1 VNRPAVAEDPTYPHV
16 ATIDDD
22 GRRYHVTVRI
32 GFDGIDHV
40 GRLWFSEVGTSEP
53 GLPDRGAIPGR
64 TREDVLIAA
73 KKLQPDDFVKRHRR
87 AVSEKRRFNG
97 LRRVTDE
104 IITKIRYMNQV
115 RLSVAAGML
124 DAEGAQQ
131 EIDLTV
137 KQLHLLVEQLAPFA
151 GVED

>member
-1 VNRPAVAEDPTYPHV
+1 MADDPTYPHV

-22 GRRYHVTVRI
+22 GRRFHVTVRVA
-32 GFDGIDHV
+32 FDGIEQV
-40 GRLWFSEVGTSEP
+40 GRLWFTEVGANER
-53 GLPDRGAIPGR
+53 GLPDRAAIPGR
-64 TREDVLIAA
+64 TREDVVLAA
-73 KKLQPDDFVKRHRR
+73 KALLPDDLIKRHRR

-124 DAEGAQQ
+124 DAEGAAQ
-131 EIDLTV
+131 EVELTL
-137 KQLHLLVEQLAPFA
+137 KQLHTLVEQLAPYA

>member
-1 VNRPAVAEDPTYPHV
+1 VADDPTYPHV
-16 ATIDDD
+16 ATIDED
-22 GRRYHVTVRI
+22 GRLFHVTVRVS
-32 GFDGIDHV
+32 FDGIEHV
-40 GRLWFSEVGTSEP
+40 GRLWFAEVGSSER
-53 GLPDRGAIPGR
+53 GLPDRAAIPGR
-64 TREDVLIAA
+64 SREDVVTAA
-73 KKLQPDDFVKRHRR
+73 QALLPDDLIKRHRR

-124 DAEGAQQ
+124 DAEGAAQ
-131 EIDLTV
+131 EIELTL
-137 KQLHLLVEQLAPFA
+137 KQLHTLVEQLAPYA

>member
-1 VNRPAVAEDPTYPHV
+1 MADDPTYPHV
-16 ATIDDD
+16 ATIDED
-22 GRRYHVTVRI
+22 GRLFHVTVRVI
-32 GFDGIDHV
+32 FDGIEHV
-40 GRLWFSEVGTSEP
+40 GRLWFTEVGSAER
-53 GLPDRGAIPGR
+53 GLPDRAAIPGR
-64 TREDVLIAA
+64 SREDVVTAA
-73 KKLQPDDFVKRHRR
+73 KALLPGDLIKRHRR

-124 DAEGAQQ
+124 DAEGAAQ
-131 EIDLTV
+131 EVELTL
-137 KQLHLLVEQLAPFA
+137 KQLHTLVEQLAPYA

>member
-1 VNRPAVAEDPTYPHV
+1 MADDPTYPHV
-16 ATIDDD
+16 ATIDED
-22 GRRYHVTVRI
+22 GRLFHVTVRVS
-32 GFDGIDHV
+32 FDGIEHV
-40 GRLWFSEVGTSEP
+40 GRLWFTEVGSAER
-53 GLPDRGAIPGR
+53 GLPDRAAIPGR
-64 TREDVLIAA
+64 SREDVVTAA
-73 KKLQPDDFVKRHRR
+73 KALLPGDLIKRHRR

-124 DAEGAQQ
+124 DAEGAAQ
-131 EIDLTV
+131 EVELTL
-137 KQLHLLVEQLAPFA
+137 KQLHTLVEQLAPYA

>member
-1 VNRPAVAEDPTYPHV
+1 MADDPTYPHV
-16 ATIDDD
+16 ATIDED
-22 GRRYHVTVRI
+22 GRLFHVTVRVS
-32 GFDGIDHV
+32 FDGIEHV
-40 GRLWFSEVGTSEP
+40 GRLWFTEVGSAER
-53 GLPDRGAIPGR
+53 GLPDRAAIPGR
-64 TREDVLIAA
+64 TRDDVIVAA
-73 KKLQPDDFVKRHRR
+73 KALLPDDLIKRHRR

-124 DAEGAQQ
+124 DAEGAAQ
-131 EIDLTV
+131 EIELTL
-137 KQLHLLVEQLAPFA
+137 KQLHTLVEQLAPYA